1 MKFCISLLALVASMP
16 LYAHSSSD
24 DGFFVDGS
32 AGRASNSNGESD
44 STVSQLDVGYR
55 WSWFGLDVG
64 YVDMTRANTPVYKD
78 QQGVVPHIYQYG
90 SKENGVTLDAS
101 GRWQIGD
108 HWYYEARA
116 GLYSWHNTF
125 YQTYYAPTASH
136 SKQSRSAVSWNAGL
150 GAGYNFTDNFSL
162 GLRYD
167 AYHGNDQ
174 TTKPLSLTA
183 EVRF

>member
-1 MKFCISLLALVASMP
+1 MKIFIPLLALVTAVP
-16 LYAHSSSD
+16 LYAQTAND
-24 DGFFVDGS
+24 DGFFMDG
-32 AGRASNSNGESD
+32 AMGRASNSSGESD
-44 STVSQLDVGYR
+44 STVALFDIGYR

-64 YVDMTRANTPVYKD
+64 YIDMSRANTPLYKD
-78 QQGVVPHIYQYG
+78 QQGVAPNIYRYG
-90 SKENGVTLDAS
+90 SKESGVTLDAS
-101 GRWQIGD
+101 GRWRIGD

-125 YQTYYAPTASH
+125 YQKYYAPTASH
-136 SKQSRSAVSWNAGL
+136 SKSSQSALSWNAGL
-150 GAGYNFTDNFSL
+150 GAGYDFTDNFSL

-174 TTKPLSLTA
+174 TTTPVSLTA